1 MRTLALLFTM
11 TVSLLLTACGG
22 GGGGTATSPSGTV
35 TSTTATSPTGT
46 TITTIYSGGGGSG
59 SSATG
64 SGTNST
70 VSVTGQAYP
79 QGIAVSGGTLYVAN
93 TAGNSISAISLSD
106 PQHPV
111 TQIGLTDPPG
121 ALATISL
128 PTGLAVSLD
137 GKTLYVASWDGE
149 IDSISLSS
157 GSGGAIDGVV
167 KPLAV
172 NPTLGPTPTSIDLPA
187 NFPLDNPDGIA
198 LSPDGKSLFV
208 ANRANGNVLQIS
220 TDPSASQN
228 VLIAA
233 YEYPLGETNNPV
245 SVYADAK
252 CNCVYASSSNG
263 VFGEWPIVSS
273 AQSPTSSF
281 SQILPNSFS
290 YPSGIT
296 SAGGYIYVADYQA
309 ETISKIDTAT
319 GSIVSTVSVS
329 PDQPFYLAQDGT
341 NLYFTDGNN
350 GAVNAIPLP

>member
-79 QGIAVSGGTLYVAN
+79 QGVAVSGNTLYVAN
-93 TAGNSISAISLSD
+93 TASNSISAISLSD
-106 PQHPV
+106 PTHPV
-111 TQIGLTDPPG
+111 TPINLSGPALT
-121 ALATISL
+121 S
-128 PTGLAVSLD
+128 PTGLAVSQD
-137 GKTLYVASWDGE
+137 GSTLYVGSWDGY
-149 IDSISLSS
+149 IDSISLSR

-167 KPLAV
+167 KSLAV
-172 NPTLGPTPTSIDLPA
+172 NSDLPS

-198 LSPDGKSLFV
+198 LSPDGNSLFV
-208 ANRANGNVLQIS
+208 ANRGGWNVLQIS
-220 TDPSASQN
+220 TSPSTSQN
-228 VLIAA
+228 IFIAA
-233 YEYPLGETNNPV
+233 YEYPQSESSYPGV
-245 SVYADAK
+245 VYADVN
-252 CNCVYASSSNG
+252 CNCVYASSSTG
-263 VFGEWPIVSS
+263 TVGKWPIVSS
-273 AQSPTSSF
+273 AQSPTTSF
-281 SQILPNSFS
+281 SPILSKSFL

-296 SAGGYIYVADYQA
+296 GSGGYIYVADYQA
-309 ETISKIDTAT
+309 ETISKIDMAT
-319 GSIVSTVSVS
+319 DSIVATVSVS
-329 PDQPFYLAQDGT
+329 PHQPYFLAQDGT

-350 GAVNAIPLP
+350 GAVDAIPLP